1 MFNPLSTAKIRDAEA
16 RKTVA
21 SLSETPITGI
31 APPPVPPLPP
41 TKPALVER
49 AETGK
54 LSIIGN
60 DLAIMGERIVIITK
74 GTLQVDGEVQADLHG
89 SEVII
94 GEAGK
99 VTGTIWADAIEVRG
113 QVFGTIKGTKVQLMG
128 KSTVE
133 GDIHHQTLVV
143 VEGANFDGRVRRPTD
158 TAELKPV
165 LEPAQHAGKENAGKT
180 ATLAA

>member
-1 MFNPLSTAKIRDAEA
+1 MFNPLSTAKVREMDGKRPVALSESPMPG
-16 RKTVA
+16 TVA
-21 SLSETPITGI
+21 
-31 APPPVPPLPP
+31 VPPLPTSRTAP
-41 TKPALVER
+41 VER
-49 AETGK
+49 SESGK

-99 VTGTIWADAIEVRG
+99 VTGTIWADAVEIRG
-113 QVFGTIKGTKVQLMG
+113 QVYGTIKGTKVQLMG

-133 GDIHHQTLVV
+133 GDIHHQTLMV
-143 VEGANFDGRVRRPTD
+143 VEGAHFDGRVRRPAD
-158 TAELKPV
+158 ASDLKPM
-165 LEPAQHAGKENAGKT
+165 LDPAQHAGKPP
-180 ATLAA
+180 TLAA

>member
-1 MFNPLSTAKIRDAEA
+1 MFNPLSAAKVREAEA
-16 RKTVA
+16 KRPITN
-21 SLSETPITGI
+21 LSENPIAGT
-31 APPPVPPLPP
+31 PPVVTPLPP

-49 AETGK
+49 AEASR

-74 GTLQVDGEVQADLHG
+74 GILQVDGEVQADLHG

-99 VTGTIWADAIEVRG
+99 VTGTIWADVIEIRG
-113 QVFGTIKGTKVQLMG
+113 EVHGTIKGTKVQLMA

-143 VEGANFDGRVRRPTD
+143 VEGANFDGRVRRPAD
-158 TAELKPV
+158 VSDLKPM
-165 LEPAQHAGKENAGKT
+165 LDPSQHAGKAP
-180 ATLAA
+180 TLAA

>member
-1 MFNPLSTAKIRDAEA
+1 MFNPLSTSKVRDAEA
-16 RKTVA
+16 KKPVTN
-21 SLSETPITGI
+21 LSENPIAGMPAAVT
-31 APPPVPPLPP
+31 PLPP
-41 TKPALVER
+41 IKPALVDR
-49 AETGK
+49 METGK

-128 KSTVE
+128 KSIVE

-143 VEGANFDGRVRRPTD
+143 IEGANFDGRVRRPAD
-158 TAELKPV
+158 VADLKPM
-165 LEPAQHAGKENAGKT
+165 LDPAQHAGKT
-180 ATLAA
+180 PTLAA